1 VYDVKQRIVAAKG
14 RQSERDEAKFFR
26 FPCNCWKF
34 PGFVRAK
41 MKKLI
46 LSLAIAACTV
56 LSVQA
61 QTATPTPGGK
71 PEGHRGAGHFSPEER
86 LKHLTEKLSLTAD
99 QQTQIKQIF
108 EDGRAAFQGLKDLPK
123 DQRREQARE
132 LMKTQHE
139 KIMAV
144 LTPDQQAKF
153 KAMIAEHKGEWHGR
167 HGGACNKGGG
177 QPK

>member
-1 VYDVKQRIVAAKG
+1 
-14 RQSERDEAKFFR
+14 
-26 FPCNCWKF
+26 
-34 PGFVRAK
+34 

-46 LSLAIAACTV
+46 LSLAIAACTA

-61 QTATPTPGGK
+61 QNATPTPGPK

-86 LKHLTEKLSLTAD
+86 LKHLTEKLGLTQP
-99 QQTQIKQIF
+99 QQDQIKQIF
-108 EDGRAAFQGLKDLPK
+108 QDSRAGFQGLKDLPK

-132 LMKTQHE
+132 LMKAQHE

-153 KAMIAEHKGEWHGR
+153 KAMIAEHKGEWHRR
-167 HGGACNKGGG
+167 HGGACNKGGD
-177 QPK
+177 QAK